1 MCRSGDWHQ
10 SIAARDGRNH
20 IPRPGE
26 LHPSVGHV
34 RADVGCKLDLR
45 ALVFCADALAQRAPA
60 FVEQLSRRFAYERA
74 RPRADEEAFLLD
86 AKGERWALVSCHGTD
101 HVGAD
106 GPRHFK
112 RRVTSKAQDAA
123 DRSRARLRLAPSTLS
138 IQTNARAIIANSNR
152 KLRVNPSMAMT
163 FSVLARSICIENTPM
178 LERNNRHA
186 TPPNQRH
193 PRLKVPPARN
203 FPPALHS

>member
-1 MCRSGDWHQ
+1 MG
-10 SIAARDGRNH
+10 AR
-20 IPRPGE
+20 E
-26 LHPSVGHV
+26 LSW
-34 RADVGCKLDLR
+34 D
-45 ALVFCADALAQRAPA
+45 
-60 FVEQLSRRFAYERA
+60 
-74 RPRADEEAFLLD
+74 RPR
-86 AKGERWALVSCHGTD
+86 RPTD
-101 HVGAD
+101 
-106 GPRHFK
+106 RHFK

-186 TPPNQRH
+186 TPKPT
-193 PRLKVPPARN
+193 PPPAEGSARRERLARATAKVAHDGFVN
-203 FPPALHS
+203 SVVSVHGATIAISARALQTAPLRLA